1 MGRMKKKAA
10 VPLSLFYLKY
20 FAYIFVSMLFLV
32 ILLLVA
38 FNALMNSD
46 IVYPANYAQEQ
57 AAEAYDTLQQANEIT
72 PDLIPDLCDYTI
84 FDLNGN
90 AEGGN
95 LPESGMQDAWAAVQ
109 DNKMQDGGY
118 YFTVIPRDAEY
129 CVLRYRLVPQYKSP
143 FLHRLPVLPQSLI
156 FVIAVLGILFIIVI
170 IAIFFGKALN
180 KRLSVLVAAANKIE
194 RQELDFEISNSGIKE
209 IDTVLSSMDSMRIA
223 LKESLE
229 QQWKI
234 EQRKNRQ
241 MSALAHDLKTPLTIV
256 RGNAELLLESDL
268 SEVQKKYTEYIENS
282 SLQMQ
287 NYVQTLIEV
296 TKSWQ
301 GYQFRPEKYDCSA
314 LFKEIEQQAKSLCTI
329 NGLILRWDCKYITN
343 QVFVDHDLF
352 VRAVINV
359 ISNAAEHSPK
369 GGTVTISVAEE
380 NNFFVLCIYD
390 TGAGFSEEALKR
402 GTEQFYMDD
411 ISRNSKTHFGIG
423 LYAADSII
431 QKHNG
436 KLILEN
442 SEETGGAKVT
452 IKLPC

>member
-1 MGRMKKKAA
+1 MGRIKKKAS

-20 FAYIFVSMLFLV
+20 FAYIFVSMLFLA

-57 AAEAYDTLQQANEIT
+57 ATEAYDTLKQVGKIT
-72 PDLIPDLCDYTI
+72 PDIIPDLCDYVI

-90 AEGGN
+90 AEDGN
-95 LPESGMQDAWAAVQ
+95 LPENGMQDAWAAVQ
-109 DNKMQDGGY
+109 DNKTQDGGY
-118 YFTVIPRDAEY
+118 YFTVIPRNTEY
-129 CVLRYRLVPQYKSP
+129 CVLRYRLVPQYKTP
-143 FLHRLPVLPQSLI
+143 FLQHIPVLPQSLI
-156 FVIAVLGILFIIVI
+156 FAVAVLGIFFIIVI

-180 KRLSVLVAAANKIE
+180 KRLSVLVATANKIE
-194 RQELDFEISNSGIKE
+194 QHELDFEISNSGIRE

-229 QQWKI
+229 QQWKV
-234 EQRKNRQ
+234 EQRKNSQ

-256 RGNAELLLESDL
+256 RGNAELLLESNL

-296 TKSWQ
+296 TRSWQ
-301 GYQFRPEKYDCSA
+301 GYQFNPVKFECPV
-314 LFKEIEQQAKSLCTI
+314 LFREIEQQSKSLCTI
-329 NGLILRWDCKYITN
+329 NELTLRWDCEYSTN
-343 QVFVDHDLF
+343 QVLIDHDLF
-352 VRAVINV
+352 FRALINI
-359 ISNAAEHSPK
+359 ISNAVEHSPR
-369 GGTVTISVAEE
+369 GGSITISITEE
-380 NNFFVLCIYD
+380 KNFFVFCIYD
-390 TGAGFSEEALKR
+390 TGTGFSAEALKR
-402 GTEQFYMDD
+402 GKEQFYMDD
-411 ISRNSKTHFGIG
+411 VSRNSKTHFGIG

-436 KLILEN
+436 QLILEN
-442 SEETGGAKVT
+442 SKETGGAKVT